1 MLSYAQALSQAG
13 AGQFRTLL
21 TWTAATAILVPLIA
35 TSAVPARF
43 ATAVLGGWLGGN
55 VAAFVYF
62 ALLCKF
68 EKDQGYQLSSATV
81 VAVGLT
87 LAALVVA
94 VAIFARAAARRE
106 MTDATAS

>member
-21 TWTAATAILVPLIA
+21 TWTAAMAILVPLIA

-43 ATAVLGGWLGGN
+43 ATAVLGGWLGGS
-55 VAAFVYF
+55 VVAFVYF
-62 ALLCKF
+62 ALLCKY
-68 EKDQGYQLSSATV
+68 EKGQGFQLSSATV
-81 VAVGLT
+81 VAVGVA

-94 VAIFARAAARRE
+94 IAIFARAAIQRE
-106 MTDATAS
+106 T